1 MCYRSNTRKDVI
13 EVEYSNEH
21 WKLLEKLQIKALNL
35 MEKFRSCNINTL
47 IYGSIAR
54 GDINAGSDIDIF
66 VTTPISSIHVEWVL
80 EKFEIK
86 PLRRILIQ
94 ATPFYAPKGYFE
106 IEESI
111 SVSLSLVKLRKVER
125 EFYKFAGEISIQDF
139 VEKKRVVGVDKRLML
154 IEPRKQGH
162 LESNIIGLE
171 AYISKKLRISIDTV
185 FERVRILTKRSKI
198 GRTGRFIEMEI
209 SKDENFESVL
219 KKIADTNYPLRKRLK
234 T

>member
-1 MCYRSNTRKDVI
+1 MCYRPNSRKEVI

-21 WKLLEKLQIKALNL
+21 WKLLEKLQMKALNL

-54 GDINAGSDIDIF
+54 GDVKASSDIDIF
-66 VTTPISSIHVEWVL
+66 VITPISSIHVEWTL

-139 VEKKRVVGVDKRLML
+139 TEKKRVAGVDKRLML

-162 LESNIIGLE
+162 LESSIIGHE

-209 SKDENFESVL
+209 SKDENFESIL
-219 KKIADTNYPLRKRLK
+219 KKIANTNYPLRKRLK